1 MFKNLAILIAIIMF
15 GLCFYALYADKPP
28 VFKGYAE
35 EYEIYLSAGSFGDN
49 IVRTTEKNLNAFAAV
64 KGESCYLNGSY
75 EQVLKDFSA
84 THLFSEE
91 TEEGTSYYAYS
102 PKIRYKTYIK
112 GKAVNIH
119 YFKGYGRQIVGTPM
133 IFGSF

>member
-1 MFKNLAILIAIIMF
+1 MFKNLAIIIAAVMF
-15 GLCFYALYADKPP
+15 GLCFYALYSDNPP
-28 VFKGYAE
+28 VFKAYAD

-49 IVRTTEKNLNAFAAV
+49 IVRTTKKNLGAFNAV
-64 KGESCYLNGSY
+64 KGESCEIVVSY

-91 TEEGTSYYAYS
+91 TAEGTSYYAYS
-102 PKIRYKTYIK
+102 PKIRYRTYIN
-112 GKAVNIH
+112 GTAVNIQ
-119 YFKGYGRQIVGTPM
+119 YFSDGERQIVGTPM

>member
-1 MFKNLAILIAIIMF
+1 MFRNLAIIIATIMF

-35 EYEIYLSAGSFGDN
+35 EYEVYLSAGSFGDN
-49 IVRTTEKNLNAFAAV
+49 IVKTREKNLGAFAAV
-64 KGESCYLNGSY
+64 KGESCYLNVSY

-91 TEEGTSYYAYS
+91 TAEGISYYAYS
-102 PKIRYKTYIK
+102 PEIKYRTYIR
-112 GKAVNIH
+112 GRAVNIQ
-119 YFKGYGRQIVGTPM
+119 YFSGGGRKIVGTPI

>member
-1 MFKNLAILIAIIMF
+1 MFKNLAILIAAITF

-28 VFKGYAE
+28 VFKAYAD

-49 IVRTTEKNLNAFAAV
+49 IVKTREKNLGVFTAV
-64 KGESCYLNGSY
+64 KGESCVTSVSY

-84 THLFSEE
+84 THLF
-91 TEEGTSYYAYS
+91 TEKSADGESFYAYS
-102 PKIRYKTYIK
+102 PKIRYRTYIN

-119 YFKGYGRQIVGTPM
+119 YFSGEERKIVGTPI